1 MNTNQHIISIV
12 AAICLVVTL
21 IIGRKTGKLTRP
33 IVEATKLAE
42 QISAGK
48 KI

>member
-21 IIGRKTGKLTRP
+21 IIGRKTGEKLTRP
-33 IVEATKLAE
+33 IVEAT
-42 QISAGK
+42 S
-48 KI
+48 